1 MVKGTNSVI
10 TSNLISTIARNNLL
24 QRFSIEHKTNN
35 SKNYTLPT
43 HQTNF
48 IDTAEAYTGS

>member
-1 MVKGTNSVI
+1 M
-10 TSNLISTIARNNLL
+10 SNAISTIARNNLL

-43 HQTNF
+43 QQTNF
-48 IDTAEAYTGS
+48 IDTSEAYLGPR